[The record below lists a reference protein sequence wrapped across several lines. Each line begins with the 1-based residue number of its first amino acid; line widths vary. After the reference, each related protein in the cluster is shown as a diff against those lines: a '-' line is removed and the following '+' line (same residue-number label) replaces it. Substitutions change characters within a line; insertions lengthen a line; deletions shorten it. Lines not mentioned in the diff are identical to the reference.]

1 MNRRI
6 RILFFID
13 SLNAR
18 GGTEN
23 QLIEIIRR
31 LDRGR
36 FEVFAACLEDG
47 GPLRELDATI
57 HVFPVHGV
65 FSFRALGQLWLIRRM
80 IKRNRIDV
88 VHTLMFKSTL
98 LGVLGARWAG
108 CKSIVTS
115 RRNLGYW
122 YTPFYLRI
130 VCLLNRH
137 TTRVL
142 ANSEA
147 AKRSA
152 VALEGIS
159 ADRVDVLY
167 NGVDVSRFEGPGDP
181 ALLDTLGIPGN
192 ARVVGIV
199 ANYRPVKDLPLFL
212 RAARLIV
219 ARHPDVVF
227 LLVGRGQLREELS
240 RVARE
245 EGIEE
250 KVFFTGGAGDVS
262 DYLPLMQV
270 ACLSSATES
279 FSNAILEYMAAGL
292 PTVATD
298 VGGNAEAIEHEVTGY
313 LVPAGN
319 AELMAKLVSELLENH
334 ELRKA
339 MGARASD
346 KCRQRFAIDTCVRLH
361 ESYYERLLTGRLER
375 RAFSESK

>member
-13 SLNAR
+13 SLNNR

-31 LDRGR
+31 LHRGR

-47 GPLRELDATI
+47 EPLRELDATI
-57 HVFPVHGV
+57 HIFPIGGV

-115 RRNLGYW
+115 RRNLGDW
-122 YTPFYLRI
+122 YTPFYLR
-130 VCLLNRH
+130 VVRLLNRQ

-152 VALEGIS
+152 IALEEIS
-159 ADRVDVLY
+159 AARVDVLY
-167 NGVDVSRFEGPGDP
+167 NGVDVFRFEGPGDP
-181 ALLDTLGIPGN
+181 ALLDMLGIPRD
-192 ARVVGIV
+192 ARIVGIV
-199 ANYRPVKDLPLFL
+199 ANYRPAKDLPLFL
-212 RAARLIV
+212 RAARLIA
-219 ARHPDVVF
+219 ARHPSAVF
-227 LLVGRGQLREELS
+227 LLVGRGPLREELG

-245 EGIEE
+245 EGIGE
-250 KVFFTGGAGDVS
+250 KIFFSDGKGDVS

-319 AELMAKLVSELLENH
+319 AELMASSVLELLENH

-346 KCRQRFAIDTCVRLH
+346 RCRQRFAIDTCVQLH
-361 ESYYERLLTGRLER
+361 ESYYERLLTDGRER
-375 RAFSESK
+375 KSLSD